1 MKFDLFSLLL
11 SMAAIIPA
19 ITLHEFCHAKF
30 ADLAGDDTP
39 RLQGRVTL
47 NPLAHLDPLGTI
59 LMVISSIAGFGIGW
73 GRPVLVNTNKLKNR
87 RVDNFILTIA
97 GPLSNLFLA
106 LLWAVIL
113 RFGLMSSF
121 DPVEST
127 ANLAQSG
134 GIMAILAKYAFVS
147 ILVNVSLFIFNL
159 VPIGP
164 LDGHWLVAELLP
176 ERQRIAWLQFC
187 HGPGMW
193 IFLILV
199 LIPSGQYDILGNT
212 IRPIATKV
220 VQLLL
225 GIH

>member
-1 MKFDLFSLLL
+1 MQFDFFRLVL

-30 ADLAGDDTP
+30 ADLGGDDTP

-47 NPLAHLDPLGTI
+47 NPLAHLDPLGT
-59 LMVISSIAGFGIGW
+59 LMMIISSLSGFGIGW
-73 GRPVLVNTNKLKNR
+73 GRPVMVNTSKLKNR

-106 LLWAVIL
+106 LLWAIIL
-113 RFGLMSSF
+113 RFALM
-121 DPVEST
+121 PIEST
-127 ANLAQSG
+127 EVL
-134 GIMAILAKYAFVS
+134 IRILKIYALVS
-147 ILVNVSLFIFNL
+147 VEINVSLFIFNL

-164 LDGHWLVAELLP
+164 LDGHWLVSELLP
-176 ERQRIAWLQFC
+176 EKQRLAWLQFC

-199 LIPSGQYDILGNT
+199 LIPSNSPYDILGKT
-212 IRPIATKV
+212 IYPIAKWIIGN
-220 VQLLL
+220 LL
-225 GIH
+225 GIPIE